1 MTESDDLHTQIEIFQ
16 NSLEIDEEKLF
27 ARLETDT
34 VADINST
41 EELFHAFNRAVKN
54 TSCYD
59 YFLDILRHL
68 ILTPSNPFLKY
79 KYFMVFDK
87 LISQVVLQKD
97 GEDPDPEVAVLKMD
111 VKTLFN
117 ELQVMDKYNQL
128 EDKFQK
134 TKDRLAR

>member
-16 NSLEIDEEKLF
+16 NSLEVDEEKLF
-27 ARLETDT
+27 LRLETEHIPDT
-34 VADINST
+34 NST
-41 EELFHAFNRAVKN
+41 EEMFQVFNQAVKN

-79 KYFMVFDK
+79 KYFMIFDK
-87 LISQVVLQKD
+87 IISQVVLQKD
-97 GEDPDPEVAVLKMD
+97 GVDPDPEVALLKMD
-111 VKTLFN
+111 VKSLFN
-117 ELQVMDKYNQL
+117 ELQMMDKYNQL

-134 TKDRLAR
+134 NKDKLLK